1 MLRLIGTIGHLV
13 NPITMTEEVKIVSV
27 LTIIVPTKD
36 NGLISCVNM
45 LDKSFVKKHNKG
57 FFFKVQISFYKFI
70 SLILIPISSWVA
82 TLNL

>member
-13 NPITMTEEVKIVSV
+13 NPITMVVEVKIVSV

-45 LDKSFVKKHNKG
+45 LDKSFVKKHNKKKFQG
-57 FFFKVQISFYKFI
+57 PNILYKFI
-70 SLILIPISSWVA
+70 SLILILISSWVA